1 MDTLIMAAQLMLSL
15 SILVVLH
22 ELGHFL
28 PAKWFGCRVE
38 KFYLFFDPYFELFK
52 KKIGETEWGIGWLP
66 LGGYVKISGMVDES
80 MDMDQLEGPPQ
91 PWEFRSKPA
100 WQRLIIMLGGV
111 TVNFILGFAIF
122 IGLLWYYGR
131 EYIPTSSVSEGI
143 YAECLGE
150 QYGLQT
156 GDKVLA
162 IDTVQLVEFGD
173 QLVKQEVLLRGA
185 RTLTVERNGQQVT
198 IELPDSLQRNL
209 TNPNYQRARLYSLP
223 ILPRVDT
230 TFPGQPAYDSDLQK
244 GDLVVAVNGTS
255 VRLLQDVRAALDQ
268 AEGESV
274 VLTVQRGAQR
284 VDVRVGLDENNRLG
298 FAPDMSKQVEYVRE
312 DYALGEAIP
321 QGLKDGWQSLADQAD
336 AVGQIFDNKI
346 NAGDSVGSVFTM
358 GKAFGATWNWRR
370 FWRITGLLSLILA
383 IMNLLP
389 IPALDGGHVMFL
401 LYEVITGRKPGDKFL
416 QYATTGGAILLMAF
430 MALVLLND
438 AVKAFKTPEA
448 IEICQQD

>member
-1 MDTLIMAAQLMLSL
+1 MAAQLMLSL

-28 PAKWFGCRVE
+28 PARWFGCRVE

-80 MDMDQLEGPPQ
+80 MDMDQLEGEPQ

-131 EYIPTSSVSEGI
+131 EYLPNDAVDGI

-150 QYGLQT
+150 QYGLRT

-162 IDTVQLVEFGD
+162 IDSFALTEFGD
-173 QLVKQEVLLRGA
+173 RFIKQEVLLRGA
-185 RTLTVERNGQQVT
+185 RTITVERGGREVQVV
-198 IELPDSLQRNL
+198 LPDSLQRNL
-209 TNPNYQRARLYSLP
+209 TNPSYQRAALFSLP
-223 ILPRVDT
+223 VRPVVDT
-230 TFPGQPAYDSDLQK
+230 ILPGQPAADSDLRK
-244 GDLVVAVNGTS
+244 GDVVVAVNGERTP
-255 VRLLQDVRAALDQ
+255 LFPDVRRALKDYKSS
-268 AEGESV
+268 SV
-274 VLTVQRGAQR
+274 ALTVLRDGRER
-284 VDVRVGLDENNRLG
+284 VVEVGVTEAGTIG
-298 FAPDMSKQVEYVRE
+298 FGPDPQKQFETVRE
-312 DYALGEAIP
+312 TYSLAEAIP
-321 QGLKDGWQSLADQAD
+321 MGIKQGWQSLADQAD

-346 NAGDSVGSVFTM
+346 AAGDSVGSVFTM
-358 GKAFGATWNWRR
+358 GRAFGATWDWSR
-370 FWRITGLLSLILA
+370 FWKITGLLSLILA

-416 QYATTGGAILLMAF
+416 QYATTGGAILLMGF

-438 AVKAFKTPEA
+438 AYKAFVPPEV
-448 IEICQQD
+448 IEICA